1 MTFVPTLHRFIS
13 SFSCFYSQRFSRSFS
28 RFILISYN
36 FLSLSS
42 PFRSPRFLHSPCPSA
57 RDVFSLMPSRF
68 LRVCRF
74 VPISGEQSEI
84 LPILDTFFVVN
95 ATLPSNKR
103 HDFHPL
109 CNSRLHGGGGSYPTL
124 FLRQPVFTISPFTP
138 ARLPSRSPFAPHN

>member
-1 MTFVPTLHRFIS
+1 MTFAPTLHRFIS
-13 SFSCFYSQRFSRSFS
+13 SFSLAFILNVSHDLFS

-36 FLSLSS
+36 FPSS

-57 RDVFSLMPSRF
+57 RDVFSLMPPRF

-109 CNSRLHGGGGSYPTL
+109 CNSRLHAGGGSLPYSLLAPTRFHHLTLYPG
-124 FLRQPVFTISPFTP
+124 P
-138 ARLPSRSPFAPHN
+138 APFAITIRAS

>member
-1 MTFVPTLHRFIS
+1 MTFRSYSPSLYLLIL
-13 SFSCFYSQRFSRSFS
+13 SCFYSQRFSRSFP

-36 FLSLSS
+36 FPSS
-42 PFRSPRFLHSPCPSA
+42 PLRSPRFPHFSMSFRARRIFFNASKIPPSLP
-57 RDVFSLMPSRF
+57 F
-68 LRVCRF
+68 F

-109 CNSRLHGGGGSYPTL
+109 CNSRLHAGGGSYPTL

>member
-1 MTFVPTLHRFIS
+1 MTFAPTLRRFIS
-13 SFSCFYSQRFSRSFS
+13 SFSLAFILNVSHDLFS

-36 FLSLSS
+36 FLSS
-42 PFRSPRFLHSPCPSA
+42 PFRSPRLLHSPCPSA
-57 RDVFSLMPSRF
+57 RDVFSLMPPRF

-109 CNSRLHGGGGSYPTL
+109 CNSRLHAGGGSYPTL